1 MTRPTRAIALAAA
14 AQFPVRVVVAVQTRS
29 TPTRATQTRPIQ
41 TRATHVGSRERGD
54 VPGWVLVTLMS
65 ALIVVGLIATLQ
77 AQLGAAFSRAL
88 NSVSTP

>member
-1 MTRPTRAIALAAA
+1 MTRPTPAAALTAA
-14 AQFPVRVVVAVQTRS
+14 AQLPVRLAVALQSRS
-29 TPTRATQTRPIQ
+29 SAT
-41 TRATHVGSRERGD
+41 VDRERGD

>member
-1 MTRPTRAIALAAA
+1 MTRPKPATAIAAAT
-14 AQFPVRVVVAVQTRS
+14 QLPVRLVVALQARS
-29 TPTRATQTRPIQ
+29 TTLD
-41 TRATHVGSRERGD
+41 RERGD

>member
-1 MTRPTRAIALAAA
+1 MTRPTPATAVAAA
-14 AQFPVRVVVAVQTRS
+14 AQLPVRLVVAVQARS
-29 TPTRATQTRPIQ
+29 SEA
-41 TRATHVGSRERGD
+41 VDRERGD

>member
-1 MTRPTRAIALAAA
+1 MTRPTPASTLAAA
-14 AQFPVRVVVAVQTRS
+14 ARLPVRFTVAVQTRS
-29 TPTRATQTRPIQ
+29 SA
-41 TRATHVGSRERGD
+41 AVDRERGD

>member
-1 MTRPTRAIALAAA
+1 MTRPTRATALAAA
-14 AQFPVRVVVAVQTRS
+14 AQLPVRVVVAVQTRTRS
-29 TPTRATQTRPIQ
+29 THA
-41 TRATHVGSRERGD
+41 GSRERGD

-65 ALIVVGLIATLQ
+65 ALMVVGLIATLQ

>member
-1 MTRPTRAIALAAA
+1 MARSRIATAVSTLPA
-14 AQFPVRVVVAVQTRS
+14 RVSTAVQVRS
-29 TPTRATQTRPIQ
+29 VPATD
-41 TRATHVGSRERGD
+41 GERGD

-77 AQLGAAFSRAL
+77 TQLGNAFTRAL

>member
-1 MTRPTRAIALAAA
+1 MTRPTPGTALATARKL
-14 AQFPVRVVVAVQTRS
+14 PVRLVVAVQTRS
-29 TPTRATQTRPIQ
+29 TG
-41 TRATHVGSRERGD
+41 VVDRERGD

>member
-1 MTRPTRAIALAAA
+1 MTRPTPATALAAA
-14 AQFPVRVVVAVQTRS
+14 AQLPVRLVVAVQARS
-29 TPTRATQTRPIQ
+29 GAN
-41 TRATHVGSRERGD
+41 VDRERGD